1 MSQFLSFVRKEFL
14 HILRDPRSLLILL
27 LMPLLL
33 VLILGLIIRNDVTD
47 IRFVVL
53 DPSRDVCT
61 RQITDRLIANPY
73 FVFKGNVETE
83 AEATAC
89 FRRGET
95 DLAIVFGTD
104 FADRLQHTGDTDLQI
119 LSDGSEPNQS
129 GVRVVYAEQVVRSAL
144 AEMQSAP
151 TGGIKVSTRLLFNPQ
166 SRSELNFVP
175 GVVGIILMLIC
186 CMMTSVAIV
195 REREM
200 GTMEV
205 LLASPLPVLGIV
217 VAKLAPYFAIS
228 LFNLATILLITHWLM
243 DVPVV
248 GSLALYLAVCML
260 YMLVSLLLGLF
271 ISTLVGT
278 QLAAMLI
285 SLLLIVPSIYLS
297 DMIFS
302 LAGMPA
308 AARAVSHIVPARWFI
323 AASRK
328 VMVEGVGANYILK
341 ELGVLAAAAVA
352 LLLLSWKLFKTRLE

>member
-1 MSQFLSFVRKEFL
+1 MSQFFSFVHKEFL
-14 HILRDPRSLLILL
+14 HILRDTRSLLILL
-27 LMPLLL
+27 VMPQLM
-33 VLILGLIIRNDVTD
+33 VLILGMLIRNDVSD

-73 FVFKGNVETE
+73 FVFKGNVATE
-83 AEATAC
+83 AEATAL
-89 FRRGET
+89 FRQGET
-95 DLAIVFGTD
+95 DLAVVFGAD
-104 FADRLQHTGDTDLQI
+104 FANRLRHTGDADLQI

-129 GVRVVYAEQVVRSAL
+129 GMRVVYAEQVARSAI
-144 AEMQSAP
+144 AELSAAP
-151 TGGIKVSTRLLFNPQ
+151 QGGINVNTRLLFNPQ

-175 GVVGIILMLIC
+175 GVVGIIMMLIG

-205 LLASPLPVLGIV
+205 LLASPLPVLSIV
-217 VAKLAPYFAIS
+217 VAKLTPYFAIS
-228 LFNLATILLITHWLM
+228 AFNLTTILLITHYLM

-248 GSLALYLAVCML
+248 GSLALYLAVCAL
-260 YMLVSLLLGLF
+260 YMIVSLLLGLL
-271 ISTLVGT
+271 ISTLVST

-285 SLLLIVPSIYLS
+285 SLLLIVPSLYLS

-302 LAGMPA
+302 IGGMPA
-308 AARAVSHIVPARWFI
+308 AAQAVSHIVPARWFI

-328 VMVEGVGANYILK
+328 IMIEGVGVTYIVK
-341 ELGVLAAAAVA
+341 EVSVLVVEAFV